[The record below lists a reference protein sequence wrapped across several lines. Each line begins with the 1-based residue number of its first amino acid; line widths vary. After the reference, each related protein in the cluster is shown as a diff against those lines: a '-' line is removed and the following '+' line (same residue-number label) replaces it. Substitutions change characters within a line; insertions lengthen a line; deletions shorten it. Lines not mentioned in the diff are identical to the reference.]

1 MYVYKIPLKLNPTN
15 LLPLA
20 WLLLLGSVWGST
32 IIITKHIVSSDY
44 QPLGLIF
51 WQLAFGALLLSIIAR
66 FRSTSLPMS
75 WAHVRFYSVVALVGT
90 VIPNTFTYM
99 VAAYIP
105 AGLLAIGIATVPMFS
120 LLIALAIKSERFN
133 SVRMLGI
140 LLGALAI
147 ALVLGPDA
155 DFSSQGLG
163 LYMLVALIAPFFY
176 AIEGNY
182 LALKT
187 PPNMHPLNILYGASV
202 VGLVICTPL
211 TFLTGSWVDL
221 SQAWTSVE
229 WGILANSVLHVI
241 AYVGYIWIV
250 GLSGAVFASQV
261 AYIVTLSG
269 VLLGI
274 LILGESHSSL
284 IWIALGCMIL
294 GLILVQPR
302 KVTNSV

>member
-1 MYVYKIPLKLNPTN
+1 MYKIPLKLNPTN

-241 AYVGYIWIV
+241 AYAGYIWIV

>member
-1 MYVYKIPLKLNPTN
+1 MYKIPLKLNPTN

-75 WAHVRFYSVVALVGT
+75 WAHVRFYTVVALVGT

-241 AYVGYIWIV
+241 AYAGYIWIV

>member
-1 MYVYKIPLKLNPTN
+1 MYKIPLKLNPTN

>member
-1 MYVYKIPLKLNPTN
+1 MYKIPLKLNPTN

-51 WQLAFGALLLSIIAR
+51 WQLAFGTLLLSIIAR

>member
-1 MYVYKIPLKLNPTN
+1 MYKIPLKLNPTN

-274 LILGESHSSL
+274 LILEESHSSL

>member
-1 MYVYKIPLKLNPTN
+1 MYKIPLKLNPTN

-202 VGLVICTPL
+202 VGLVICAPL

-294 GLILVQPR
+294 GLILVQPK

>member
-1 MYVYKIPLKLNPTN
+1 VYKIPLKLNPTN

-75 WAHVRFYSVVALVGT
+75 WAHVRFYTVVALVGT

-163 LYMLVALIAPFFY
+163 SYMLVALIAPFFY

-241 AYVGYIWIV
+241 AYAGYIWIV

>member
-1 MYVYKIPLKLNPTN
+1 MYKIPLKLNPTN

-75 WAHVRFYSVVALVGT
+75 WAHVRFYTVVALVGT

>member
-1 MYVYKIPLKLNPTN
+1 VYKIPLKLNPTN

-66 FRSTSLPMS
+66 FRNTSLPMS
-75 WAHVRFYSVVALVGT
+75 WAHVRFYTVVALVGT

>member
-1 MYVYKIPLKLNPTN
+1 MYKIPLKLNPTN

-75 WAHVRFYSVVALVGT
+75 WAHVRFYTVVALVGT

-229 WGILANSVLHVI
+229 WGIVANSVLHVI
-241 AYVGYIWIV
+241 AYAGYIWIV

>member
-1 MYVYKIPLKLNPTN
+1 MYKIPLKLNPTN

-75 WAHVRFYSVVALVGT
+75 WAHLRFYSVVALVGT

>member
-1 MYVYKIPLKLNPTN
+1 MYKVPLKLNPTN

>member
-1 MYVYKIPLKLNPTN
+1 
-15 LLPLA
+15 
-20 WLLLLGSVWGST
+20 
-32 IIITKHIVSSDY
+32 
-44 QPLGLIF
+44 
-51 WQLAFGALLLSIIAR
+51 
-66 FRSTSLPMS
+66 
-75 WAHVRFYSVVALVGT
+75 
-90 VIPNTFTYM
+90 
-99 VAAYIP
+99 
-105 AGLLAIGIATVPMFS
+105 
-120 LLIALAIKSERFN
+120 
-133 SVRMLGI
+133 
-140 LLGALAI
+140 
-147 ALVLGPDA
+147 
-155 DFSSQGLG
+155 
-163 LYMLVALIAPFFY
+163 MLVALIAPFFY

-241 AYVGYIWIV
+241 AYAGYIWIV

>member
-1 MYVYKIPLKLNPTN
+1 MYKIPLKINPTN

>member
-1 MYVYKIPLKLNPTN
+1 VYKIPLKLNPTN

-51 WQLAFGALLLSIIAR
+51 WQLAFGTLLLSIIAR

-241 AYVGYIWIV
+241 AYAGYIWIV

>member
-1 MYVYKIPLKLNPTN
+1 MYKIPLKLNPTN

-120 LLIALAIKSERFN
+120 LLIALVIKSERFN

>member
-1 MYVYKIPLKLNPTN
+1 MYKIPLKLNPTN

-302 KVTNSV
+302 KVTNNV

>member
-1 MYVYKIPLKLNPTN
+1 MYKIPLKLNPTN

-75 WAHVRFYSVVALVGT
+75 WAHVHFYSVVALVGT

>member
-1 MYVYKIPLKLNPTN
+1 MYKIPLKLNPTN

-294 GLILVQPR
+294 GLILVQPK

>member
-1 MYVYKIPLKLNPTN
+1 VYKIPLKLNPTN

-241 AYVGYIWIV
+241 AYAGYIWIV

>member
-1 MYVYKIPLKLNPTN
+1 MYKIPLKLNPTN

-32 IIITKHIVSSDY
+32 IIITKHIVSTGHE
-44 QPLGLIF
+44 PLGLIF

-75 WAHVRFYSVVALVGT
+75 WAHVRFYTVVALVGT

>member
-1 MYVYKIPLKLNPTN
+1 MYKIPLKLNPTN

-140 LLGALAI
+140 ILGALAI

-163 LYMLVALIAPFFY
+163 SYMLVALIAPFFY

>member
-1 MYVYKIPLKLNPTN
+1 MYKIPLKLNPTN

-229 WGILANSVLHVI
+229 WGILANSVLHVT

>member
-1 MYVYKIPLKLNPTN
+1 MYKIPLKLNPTN

-66 FRSTSLPMS
+66 FRSTSLPKS

-163 LYMLVALIAPFFY
+163 SYMLVALIAPFFY

>member
-1 MYVYKIPLKLNPTN
+1 VYKIPLKLNPTN

-75 WAHVRFYSVVALVGT
+75 WAHVRFYTVVALVGT

-241 AYVGYIWIV
+241 AYAGYIWIV